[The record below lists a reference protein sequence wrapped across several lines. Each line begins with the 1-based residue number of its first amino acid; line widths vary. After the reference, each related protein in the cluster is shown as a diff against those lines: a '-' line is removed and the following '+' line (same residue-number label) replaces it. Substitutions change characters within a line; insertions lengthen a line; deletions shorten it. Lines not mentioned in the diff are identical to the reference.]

1 MLCRWLLVFLTL
13 FAFVSVGLAQRLPV
27 AWQQPTLRD
36 VVHMEYSRDGQH
48 LLVQGNGGGRL
59 SVLSVT
65 GYNRLWTF
73 DFPSGIV
80 GEVRFGP
87 VPGTIWANDGGNI
100 REYSTAT
107 GEYIRLVKTF
117 SVAEGFAYR
126 FAVAPNGEFF
136 ITETDTASAKAIKV
150 FNATTGAFI
159 RSIAAIDDASTLQ
172 ISPDSTKILN
182 RRTWFNVNGTR
193 ISTSGV
199 PESERVFSPDSTKI
213 YEVYPS
219 GDGRFSLRTLNANTG
234 ATISIVLLSQVTSAR
249 FVSGYSRSQLA
260 ISGSGG
266 TLLFYGGRNSVSGMI
281 AVNTSNGA
289 IRRFIPANFV
299 NPIATL
305 RTGTEYAAIA
315 NFEGYTY
322 TALWSG
328 IFNETTN
335 LPENVVVRG
344 VDAGAP
350 TLHAVSGSITGVTD
364 APWLSLR
371 QFSNLVASSSYQLLR
386 NRDGEV
392 KVRFPS
398 IFPDITQFSPG
409 GLQLLA
415 LDGGTASVFASTTGV
430 QQSTFGTNVYGG
442 RWLDESNVVVRE
454 VEETWQLSTYRKV
467 TTGWTRRLTQQ
478 LDDNFALVAASASL
492 KRVALAEGD
501 RIRVF
506 NTDTLALVSTLP
518 LSGTP
523 PIATS
528 FNAAG
533 ELLTLQ
539 TDGSG
544 VYSLSAYNVT
554 GAAATHARGPYLFS
568 TSGGVAAY
576 FSPDGTRL
584 GLASDTGLLIIR
596 TTDGTVAF
604 EDEYFG
610 VFEDVNALRFTAD
623 NASLY
628 LTTAQ
633 GSLYSLA
640 LPVELQRITLA
651 PTTVIG
657 GQESVGTVTLARTQ
671 GSDVVV
677 NLSSLSPLVELP
689 ATVTVPAG
697 TLSATF
703 AIGTTAGATDQ
714 IARINA
720 TLLGRTV
727 FANLTIRPNALAT
740 FTLTPARAV
749 GGLPRTGTVTIS
761 GLAPEGGLPVTLA
774 PSTSNA
780 IVPSGVRI
788 PEGTSSVTFSVDTRA
803 VRTETTVGVTATVNG
818 RALRLNTVLVPSA
831 VSQVTVSDS
840 SIKGGE
846 SAEATIRLTGPAP
859 SGGAVVA
866 LSGYGASLTGPA
878 TVTIPAGQTEAT
890 FGLGSVPVAADD
902 TRSLSATFGAT
913 ASANVKVEAPILTDF
928 VLSTRSTK
936 GGTNLMGLVTFDGM
950 VLDSLPVRFG
960 SSSGFVTVPGQLF
973 VIGLNT
979 YVFVNITTQAVTTA
993 TNVTISATFR
1003 GKTISR
1009 PLRLTR

>member
-1 MLCRWLLVFLTL
+1 VFLTL
-13 FAFVSVGLAQRLPV
+13 FAFASVGLAQRLPV

-36 VVHMEYSRDGQH
+36 VVHVEYSRDGQH
-48 LLVQGNGGGRL
+48 LLVQGNTNNRV
-59 SVLSVT
+59 SVLSVP
-65 GYNRLWTF
+65 GYNRLWTL
-73 DFPSGIV
+73 DLPNGAA

-87 VPGTIWANDGGNI
+87 VPGTIWASDGTNI
-100 REYSTAT
+100 REYATAT
-107 GEYIRLVKTF
+107 GEYIRVVKTF
-117 SVAEGFAYR
+117 NASEGYAYR

-159 RSIAAIDDASTLQ
+159 RSIAAIDDTSTLQ

-213 YEVYPS
+213 YEIYPTP
-219 GDGRFSLRTLNANTG
+219 DTRIALRTLNASTG
-234 ATISIVLLSQVTSAR
+234 ATISIAILPQVTSIGSSS
-249 FVSGYSRSQLA
+249 FHSRTRVA
-260 ISGSGG
+260 VTGNGG
-266 TLLFYGGRNSVSGMI
+266 TVLFYGVRNSVAGMI

-350 TLHAVSGSITGVTD
+350 TLHAVSGNISGVTD
-364 APWLSLR
+364 APWLSLS
-371 QFSNLVASSSYQLLR
+371 QISNLVASSSYQLVR
-386 NRDGEV
+386 NRDGDVEA
-392 KVRFPS
+392 RLPS
-398 IFPDITQFSPG
+398 IFPDITQFSPA

-415 LDGGTASVFASTTGV
+415 FNGQSASVHATTTGV
-430 QQSTFGTNVYGG
+430 QQSTFGTNVYVG

-454 VEETWQLSTYRKV
+454 FDNNSYRLSSFRKG
-467 TTGWTRRLTQQ
+467 TSSWTRRLTRGTDSIY
-478 LDDNFALVAASASL
+478 LREPLSVSTTL
-492 KRVALAEGD
+492 KRVAFAEID
-501 RIRVF
+501 RIRVL
-506 NTDTLALVSTLP
+506 NTDTWAQVSELP
-518 LSGTP
+518 LPGQ
-523 PIATS
+523 PIELTFGAG
-528 FNAAG
+528 G
-533 ELLTLQ
+533 ELLTLH
-539 TDGSG
+539 TDGAG
-544 VYSLSAYNVT
+544 VYSLSVYNVT
-554 GAAATHARGPYLFS
+554 GATATLVRGPYLFS
-568 TSGGVAAY
+568 TSGPVAAH
-576 FSPDGTRL
+576 FSPDSSRL

-596 TTDGTVAF
+596 TADGTVAF

-610 VFEDVNALRFTAD
+610 ALEDVSALRFTAD

-628 LTTAQ
+628 LTTVQ

-677 NLSSLSPLVELP
+677 NLSSLSPLVEFP

-774 PSTSNA
+774 PSTANA

-788 PEGTSSVTFSVDTRA
+788 PEGTNSVTFSVDTRA

-859 SGGAVVA
+859 AGGAVVA
-866 LSGYGASLTGPA
+866 LSGYGTSLTGPA

-902 TRSLSATFGAT
+902 ARSLSATFGAT
-913 ASANVKVEAPILTDF
+913 ASANVTVEAPVMTDF

-936 GGTNLMGLVTFDGM
+936 GGTNVMGLVTFDGM
-950 VLDSLPVRFG
+950 VLDTLPVTFG